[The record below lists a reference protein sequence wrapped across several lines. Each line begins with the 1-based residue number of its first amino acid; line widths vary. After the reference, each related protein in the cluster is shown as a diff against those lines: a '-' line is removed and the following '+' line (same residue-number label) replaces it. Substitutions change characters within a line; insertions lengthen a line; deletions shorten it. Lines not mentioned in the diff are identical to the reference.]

1 MNLHQIQF
9 EFIILK
15 LFRVWDFRALDLVG
29 FNE

>member
-9 EFIILK
+9 EFITLK
-15 LFRVWDFRALDLVG
+15 LFRVWGFRALDLVG

>member
-15 LFRVWDFRALDLVG
+15 LFRVLGFRALDLVG